1 MRRSG
6 LLPFFAL
13 TFGYTW
19 GVGLLYALAPHLVE
33 AIAGPMSMG
42 SNWLVR
48 TAVYAPTLAALTVAA
63 LQGRAA
69 LGDLFARL
77 LRWRIGLA
85 WYVLPVL
92 GIALIS
98 IAARLAAG
106 APIAL
111 QPLGQWPA
119 VAGAAALA
127 LFVDP
132 GPLGEELGWRGFALP
147 RLQERWNG
155 LTSALVLGTVWA
167 VWHLPAFL
175 IPGLPQHEMSFWA
188 FLVSVASASVLMTF
202 VVNKA
207 NGSVLPAILM
217 HWADNQFADLHPAV
231 APYTTGAF
239 ALAAIVMILVAGA
252 GLGAPRSKAISGSPV
267 GSH

>member
-1 MRRSG
+1 MKRPG
-6 LLPFFAL
+6 LLLFFTL

-19 GVGLLYALAPHLVE
+19 GVGLLYALAPHFVE

-42 SNWLVR
+42 PNWLVR

-69 LGDLFARL
+69 LGDLFGRL
-77 LRWRIGLA
+77 LRWRIGVA

-92 GIALIS
+92 GIAAIS
-98 IAARLAAG
+98 IAARFAAG

-111 QPLGQWPA
+111 QPVGQWPT

-127 LFVDP
+127 LFIDP
-132 GPLGEELGWRGFALP
+132 GPLGEELGWRGFALA
-147 RLQERWNG
+147 RLQERWTG
-155 LTSALVLGTVWA
+155 LVSAVVLGVIWA

-175 IPGLPQHEMSFWA
+175 IPGLPQHEIPLWA
-188 FLVSVASASVLMTF
+188 FLLSLVSASVLMTF

-217 HWADNQFADLHPAV
+217 HWADNQFADLHPSV
-231 APYTTGAF
+231 APYTAVAF
-239 ALAAIVMILVAGA
+239 ALAAIAVTLFAGA
-252 GLGAPRSKAISGSPV
+252 GLGSPRSVAISGSLA